1 MNDSFFELR
10 EDFGSMYFARVSGT
24 PMLAEFGSPNSDWSV
39 PQEKHELCLNSSDL
53 KCGNCLS
60 GVYKYSDVHCL
71 TSYSP
76 EFVSDSS
83 ISLLKRIVK
92 LLQ

>member
-1 MNDSFFELR
+1 MIDSFFELK
-10 EDFGSMYFARVSGT
+10 EDFGSMHFARVSDI
-24 PMLAEFGSPNSDWSV
+24 PMLAEFGSLHSDWSV
-39 PQEKHELCLNSSDL
+39 PQEKHLLCLNSSDL
-53 KCGNCLS
+53 KCGNCLP
-60 GVYKYSDVHCL
+60 GDCKYSNVHCL

-92 LLQ
+92 L